1 MRTCILLLLLTLTFT
16 VFSQETYTDT
26 IYLNDGSILN
36 AKVLKQ
42 KLGKYIT
49 YKTESGS
56 ITTIR
61 WEDIKKYHTDHK
73 LIITENYSP
82 ISIKKKSYLE
92 KGYNEYLAFGLGF
105 GNAYGGLGAQLQI
118 RGGKTIGFGAHFGAG
133 YIPGIKSGY
142 GNSLGWKIGGK
153 LYCYKYLF
161 LDVTYGVVALYKGG
175 QTGVGPSLLIGG
187 DFIFSKYIGLNVAIG
202 ISEYGNDYSSTY
214 DFGILIKLPSSKKKK
229 TGIQENN

>member
-1 MRTCILLLLLTLTFT
+1 MRSLICILFFLFT
-16 VFSQETYTDT
+16 ISSYAQETYTDT
-26 IYLNDGSILN
+26 IYLSDGSILN

-49 YKTESGS
+49 YKTKSGS

-133 YIPGIKSGY
+133 YIPKAQNKY
-142 GNSLGWKIGGK
+142 GNTLGWKIGAK
-153 LYCYKYLF
+153 LYYYKYLY
-161 LDVTYGVVALYKGG
+161 LNATYGVVALYKGG
-175 QTGVGPSLLIGG
+175 QTGIGPSVLIGG
-187 DFIFSKYIGLNVAIG
+187 DFIFTKHIGLNVAVG
-202 ISEYGNDYSSTY
+202 VSKYNEDLGSTY
-214 DFGILIKLPSSKKKK
+214 DIGILIKLPSPKKKSE
-229 TGIQENN
+229 TQEIN